1 MVQQVTNTNQADYPS
16 RLSNQQED
24 LLGNSSV
31 PATMPPVTDETRG
44 QMEHLVEIP
53 TTGGN
58 AYNDTPEYRASLEKI
73 VQEPIKPKP
82 VNHSHGS
89 SHDLGSLDF
98 YKRAGK
104 LMDEKT
110 GLWLMPALTTLGS
123 IVSTLVID
131 KVFNKAEKPEK
142 NENNDPYALA
152 GALTVNRLPKMFR
165 LANAFMHVNDLWLA
179 AAHGGW
185 KGEGITGKWAVKPK
199 ADAHLESQDLD
210 PNLQKMRNTYSE
222 KNSEGHA
229 IYKGS
234 YDHSPIRTYGVD
246 VVSMAGCAW
255 DGLNT
260 FLDTLSKEK
269 SFGKA
274 LVGGAS
280 TFFNTIFFGFHV
292 AEKIMYPVIEQVM
305 KLPFIPAEIKEKGW
319 AVTALGGSGSLLAIE
334 AIIRGWEALVTP
346 NLAKMIGPIIDRALG
361 QKSKPEKA

>member
-1 MVQQVTNTNQADYPS
+1 MISAANTKSGQP
-16 RLSNQQED
+16 LSGLIPKED
-24 LLGNSSV
+24 SSTTIPPTV
-31 PATMPPVTDETRG
+31 SPVTSEIRAE
-44 QMEHLVEIP
+44 MEHLVEEP

-199 ADAHLESQDLD
+199 ADVHLESQDLD
-210 PNLQKMRNTYSE
+210 PNLQKMRNTFAE

-334 AIIRGWEALVTP
+334 GIIRGWEALVTP
-346 NLAKMIGPIIDRALG
+346 NLAKIIGPIIDKALG
-361 QKSKPEKA
+361 QKPKPEKA